1 MHLTG
6 SVLPKVKTLTPTGA
20 AQLSSDLGYL
30 SNVVQALNVRS
41 ADLEKWKDLSDLS
54 DEEGKKQA
62 KDREATSDDQI
73 FSTVAKMRGW
83 A

>member
-1 MHLTG
+1 
-6 SVLPKVKTLTPTGA
+6 VLPRMKTLTSTVA

-41 ADLEKWKDLSDLS
+41 VDLEKWKDLSDLA
-54 DEEGKKQA
+54 DEDGRRQA
-62 KDREATSDDQI
+62 RDKEIMSGDQI